1 MQTGTKRAKE
11 VVPSNEECWQ
21 AFLDSGASGIAIA
34 NFSGRY
40 ITTNARFRE
49 MLGFQEP
56 EIHDM
61 LLSNFTDNGDSRH
74 NPFAQLVKSGEGHV
88 EIEKH
93 HRRKDDS
100 FIWLKADL
108 LVIPR
113 MHTTTKFVIALVE
126 DISEAKHAQSQA
138 VDVERRRL
146 AEELHNITGQNIL
159 ALIMSLDRIK
169 RDMEVLNPK
178 VYTALSECA
187 ALARQSLREIRTF
200 SYLLHPP
207 LFDEL
212 GFVGA
217 MRTFAHMFAERSE
230 MKVEVDMPDSYPG
243 LPSEME
249 VALFLVAQE
258 GMINAHRHAMG
269 SGIAIRMTVD
279 GKLIKL
285 CVENEGSLSPSLNE
299 NDFSLAKVGVGISGI
314 RERVQHFGGRLQLRS
329 DQNRTFLEAAIPL
342 PNAPEPVTSVENANG
357 HSRTPAPD
365 KRPAEAAPCS
375 EEDVRRKQAFGTIVG
390 NSPSLERVFKQ
401 IETVA
406 PTDSSV
412 LILGETGTGK
422 ELIATAIHGLSPRH
436 DNRFVRSNC
445 ASIPAGLL
453 ESELFGHEKGA
464 FTGAVTLE
472 IGRVELANRGTLFL
486 DEVGDIPLELQSKLL
501 RVLQEHEFERLGSA
515 RAIHVDFRLVT
526 ATNRDLM
533 QMVEDGRFRS
543 DLYYRLNVF
552 PIEVPPLRDRPKD
565 IPRLAWHFA
574 KTYARRMNK
583 RIERIRSE
591 DMEALIHF
599 HWPGNVREL
608 QNVMERAVIMSP
620 DKILHRPV
628 LGSEMAQ
635 PKRDEGMSQNEARTL
650 AEADREHILRALK
663 LTDWVIGGPYG
674 AAVRLG
680 IRRTTLLFRMH
691 LLGISRSA

>member
-1 MQTGTKRAKE
+1 MQTGLKRAKE
-11 VVPSNEECWQ
+11 VLPSNQECWQ
-21 AFLDSGASGIAIA
+21 AFLDSGVTGIAIA
-34 NFSGRY
+34 DFSGRY
-40 ITTNARFRE
+40 ITTNPAFRK
-49 MLGFQEP
+49 MLGYQEP

-61 LLSNFTDNGDSRH
+61 LLSDFTDDKDSRNNH
-74 NPFAQLVKSGEGHV
+74 FAELVTREEGHV
-88 EIEKH
+88 KIEKH
-93 HRRKDDS
+93 HRRNDDS
-100 FIWLKADL
+100 CIWLKADL
-108 LVIPR
+108 VVIPR
-113 MHTTTKFVIALVE
+113 TQSTTRFVIALVE

-146 AEELHNITGQNIL
+146 AEQLHNITGQNIL

-178 VYTALSECA
+178 VYTVLCECA

-230 MKVEVDMPDSYPG
+230 MKVEVDMPDSYPK
-243 LPSEME
+243 LPSEVE
-249 VALFLVAQE
+249 VTLFRVAQE
-258 GMINAHRHAMG
+258 GMINAHRHATG
-269 SGIAIRMTVD
+269 SGVTIRMRVD
-279 GKLIKL
+279 GTVVRLS
-285 CVENEGSLSPSLNE
+285 VENEGALSPSLNE
-299 NDFSLAKVGVGISGI
+299 NDCSLAKVGVGISGI
-314 RERVQHFGGRLQLRS
+314 RERVQHFGGRLLLRS

-342 PNAPEPVTSVENANG
+342 PNAPELVTPVENAIG
-357 HSRTPAPD
+357 HPRTPEPG
-365 KRPAEAAPCS
+365 KGPAEAVPCP
-375 EEDVRRKQAFGTIVG
+375 EQEVRRKQAFSTIVG

-412 LILGETGTGK
+412 LIVGETGTGK
-422 ELIATAIHGLSPRH
+422 ELIATAIHVLSLRH
-436 DNRFVRSNC
+436 DNRFVTSNC
-445 ASIPAGLL
+445 ASVPAGLL

-464 FTGAVTLE
+464 FTGAVTLV

-501 RVLQEHEFERLGSA
+501 RMLQQREFERLGSA

-565 IPRLAWHFA
+565 IPRLAWHFV

-591 DMEALIHF
+591 DMEALINF

-620 DKILHRPV
+620 NKILHCPV
-628 LGSEMAQ
+628 LGSQMAQ
-635 PKRDEGMSQNEARTL
+635 PKRDDGTSLHEARTL
-650 AEADREHILRALK
+650 AEADREHILRTLK
-663 LTDWVIGGPYG
+663 HTDWIIGGPYG

-680 IRRTTLLFRMH
+680 VRRTTLLYRIH
-691 LLGISRSA
+691 LLGISRPT